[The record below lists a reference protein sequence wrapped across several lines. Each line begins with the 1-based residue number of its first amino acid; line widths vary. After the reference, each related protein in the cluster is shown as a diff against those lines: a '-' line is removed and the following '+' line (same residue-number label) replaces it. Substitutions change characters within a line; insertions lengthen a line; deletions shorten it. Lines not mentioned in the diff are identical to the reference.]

1 MFATKG
7 VFMAQFLDFMDM
19 INGGGA
25 GAGGNKFEGG
35 GILSSIANSL
45 FSPRGSLNRISPQ
58 ARPQGMGQQMQPMMQ
73 PQQRQPMEAPVAMS
87 GAAPQVTTSPLN
99 DYQAMYEEMVALG
112 ILPPNMGAQQ
122 MYPRIGPQ

>member
-1 MFATKG
+1 
-7 VFMAQFLDFMDM
+7 MAQFLDFMDM

-58 ARPQGMGQQMQPMMQ
+58 ARPQGMGQQMMQ
-73 PQQRQPMEAPVAMS
+73 PQQRQPMGAPVAMT
-87 GAAPQVTTSPLN
+87 GAYPQVTTSPLN

-122 MYPRIGPQ
+122 MYPRVGPQ

>member
-1 MFATKG
+1 
-7 VFMAQFLDFMDM
+7 MAQFLDFMDM

-25 GAGGNKFEGG
+25 GASGNKFEGG

-58 ARPQGMGQQMQPMMQ
+58 ARPQGMGQPMMQPMMQ
-73 PQQRQPMEAPVAMS
+73 PQQRQQPQPMEMPVAMS

-122 MYPRIGPQ
+122 MYPRVGPQ

>member
-1 MFATKG
+1 
-7 VFMAQFLDFMDM
+7 MAQFLDFMDM

-58 ARPQGMGQQMQPMMQ
+58 ARPQGMGQPMMQPMMQPQQMQ
-73 PQQRQPMEAPVAMS
+73 PQQRQPMETPVAMT
-87 GAAPQVTTSPLN
+87 GAYPQVTTSPLN
-99 DYQAMYEEMVALG
+99 DYQAMYDEMVALG

-122 MYPRIGPQ
+122 MYPMIGPQ

>member
-1 MFATKG
+1 
-7 VFMAQFLDFMDM
+7 
-19 INGGGA
+19 
-25 GAGGNKFEGG
+25 
-35 GILSSIANSL
+35 
-45 FSPRGSLNRISPQ
+45 
-58 ARPQGMGQQMQPMMQ
+58 MGQQMQPMMQ
-73 PQQRQPMEAPVAMS
+73 PQQRQPMEAPVAMT